1 MSDIDKWHNLDSSLL
16 YPESGMPIYEN
27 NTTFLATRNSN
38 NQYMLAARIAFD
50 RELEDLPVLKGI
62 SLNLDPDGSNQGIL
76 SLTLDESSV
85 DLDIFS
91 IFCKELADKTIG
103 LEGAELINECIQII
117 KRWSDW
123 FSAVSDG
130 FSNIKMIGLLGEMY
144 ALNNYVIPMLGDELS
159 IRAWLGPEGAQQD
172 IVAEKFSIEVKA
184 HHAGFNDKIH
194 ISSVGQLD
202 SVMTEKFY
210 LFKVDFAPSQDP
222 SSYSLTSL
230 HEKISSQL
238 SEHPSALEKFNDKY
252 TLLTAGAPNGKLTKK
267 FSLVSEAIYEVTE
280 AFPMISSD
288 DIAEAIIKSTI
299 EYAID
304 VSQIKDFL
312 IDKTLGEVIDDTR

>member
-1 MSDIDKWHNLDSSLL
+1 MSDIDKWLNLDPSLL

-27 NTTFLATRNSN
+27 NTTFLATRNST
-38 NQYMLAARIAFD
+38 NQYMLAARIVFD
-50 RELEDLPVLKGI
+50 RELDDLPVLKGI
-62 SLNLDPDGSNQGIL
+62 SLNLDPDGSNQSIL

-123 FSAVSDG
+123 FSAANDG

-144 ALNNYVIPMLGDELS
+144 ALNNYVIPMLGDELA
-159 IRAWLGPEGAQQD
+159 IRAWLGPDGAQQD

-194 ISSVGQLD
+194 ISSIGQLD

-210 LFKVDFAPSQDP
+210 LFKVDFSPSQDP
-222 SSYSLTSL
+222 SSYSLASL
-230 HEKISSQL
+230 HETISTQL
-238 SEHPSALEKFNDKY
+238 SEHPSALEKFNNKY
-252 TLLTAGAPNGKLTKK
+252 NLITAAASNGKLIKK
-267 FSLVSEAIYEVTE
+267 FSLVSEAVYEITDT
-280 AFPMISSD
+280 FPMINSD
-288 DIAEAIIKSTI
+288 DIGDAIIKNSI

-304 VSQIKDFL
+304 VSQIKNFL
-312 IDKTLGEVIDDTR
+312 IDKSLGEAINDAR